1 MIVTVLAV
9 TVTVTVTVRCL
20 RNKASASASAKNL
33 IFWSH
38 VKKRPLALALALV
51 KAREKGPLALA
62 LPSLVVTQNK
72 RLFWGCVDLAG
83 CHLYNRKS
91 VV

>member
-1 MIVTVLAV
+1 MVEPEIWAIG
-9 TVTVTVTVRCL
+9 CL
-20 RNKASASASAKNL
+20 RTKASASASASASDKNCF
-33 IFWSH
+33 FWSH

-62 LPSLVVTQNK
+62 LPSLAVTQNK